1 MWWGYFEVLA
11 RDQCKR
17 GGVKLRSWLGI
28 NTNVVGVKLRSWLG
42 VNTNVVTLN

>member
-1 MWWGYFEVLA
+1 MLA
-11 RDQCKR
+11 KDKYKR

-42 VNTNVVTLN
+42 INTNVVGLN